1 MLKLITSN
9 KHNMSHRFN
18 SLKTSLVL
26 LLLISTVIGF
36 SQKNSPWK
44 KLTNQTVSGV
54 YLGLGRH
61 QYSLD
66 GGQGFSVYLKNYN
79 PYPVVV
85 SGKVIA
91 KTLCGSE
98 VASTFT
104 TTLAPEQESSGGNYA
119 DSSNSQTGV
128 VTKDECAG
136 KKTFISAKHAVT
148 NRIQDV
154 YVKDV
159 VVQGGNGAQ
168 IQSSSLQPNIPVKS
182 AVPNFSNVVTPSNPN
197 TTFYKQKYDSL
208 TGVVGFLKERNVTLQ
223 DSLINL
229 KSQISKG
236 IDFKKDSLLQS
247 LPAIKKKDKYRK
259 IVFTNPYIGIGW
271 EHIPMILNQDSV
283 TGTNVKASSTSDAS
297 SHPILIGGVIFNFF
311 DSLPVSFQVN
321 PFASYGINLGSG
333 TCGNHFAGG
342 GLLRLLAGLKY
353 NAPVKLFVEG
363 GIIYRNGSLR
373 KNITVSNIKT
383 QQTGSYEYNVTRI
396 GGGIQYQWNGGNAY
410 LRPGIFLETPSIG
423 TSTSVLSLEVQFSN
437 RWKAAF
443 NYADN
448 YFAVGTKKYQWTD
461 NTQNYF
467 NLRLT
472 YNIGKY

>member
-1 MLKLITSN
+1 
-9 KHNMSHRFN
+9 
-18 SLKTSLVL
+18 
-26 LLLISTVIGF
+26 
-36 SQKNSPWK
+36 
-44 KLTNQTVSGV
+44 
-54 YLGLGRH
+54 
-61 QYSLD
+61 LD

-85 SGKVIA
+85 AGKVIA
-91 KTLCGSE
+91 KTLCGTE
-98 VASTFT
+98 VASTFS
-104 TTLAPEQESSGGNYA
+104 TTLAPDQESSGGNYA

-128 VTKDECAG
+128 VTKDDCAG
-136 KKTFISAKHAVT
+136 KKTFVTAKRAVT

-168 IQSSSLQPNIPVKS
+168 IQSTSLQPALPVKTI
-182 AVPNFSNVVTPSNPN
+182 VQNLPNVVAPTNTN

-208 TGVVGFLKERNVTLQ
+208 TGIVGFLKERNLTLQ
-223 DSLINL
+223 DSLINV
-229 KSQISKG
+229 KAQMSKVV
-236 IDFKKDSLLQS
+236 DVKKDSLSQS
-247 LPAIKKKDKYRK
+247 LPLIKKINKNHKV
-259 IVFTNPYIGIGW
+259 VFTAPYIAIGW

-283 TGTNVKASSTSDAS
+283 TGVKAASTSDAS
-297 SHPILIGGVIFNFF
+297 SHPILIGGVTFSFF

-342 GLLRLLAGLKY
+342 GLIRLLAGLKY

-363 GIIYRNGSLR
+363 DIIYRNGSWR
-373 KNITVSNIKT
+373 KNITVSSIKT
-383 QQTGSYEYNVTRI
+383 QQTGSYEYNATRI

-410 LRPGIFLETPSIG
+410 LRPGIFLEAPSKG
-423 TSTSVLSLEVQFSN
+423 TSTSVLSLEVQFNSK
-437 RWKAAF
+437 WKAAF

-448 YFAVGTKKYQWTD
+448 YFAAGTKKYPSTYID

-467 NLRLT
+467 SVRLN